1 MTRAFPLKWG
11 QVGAKLGPICL
22 KTLNRAAIAA
32 AALAPVLL
40 PGCCVL
46 TRWPG

>member
-11 QVGAKLGPICL
+11 QVGGPLTLICL
-22 KTLNRAAIAA
+22 KTINRAAVAA

-46 TRWPG
+46 ARLPG

>member
-1 MTRAFPLKWG
+1 MTRAFPLRWG
-11 QVGAKLGPICL
+11 QVGGSLTLICL
-22 KTLNRAAIAA
+22 KTINRAAIAA

-46 TRWPG
+46 AKWPG